1 MTDCEQE
8 LITVTCPECGKKRFA
23 FSANAISE
31 KNGIQFRFT
40 YCSSNVQITRTYEVD
55 LFVQCLM

>member
-1 MTDCEQE
+1 MKYYA
-8 LITVTCPECGKKRFA
+8 TCPVCGKKRFA

-31 KNGIQFRFT
+31 KNGIQFLCT
-40 YCSSNVQITRTYEVD
+40 HCSSNVQISRTHEGD

>member
-8 LITVTCPECGKKRFA
+8 LITVTCPVCGKKRFA

-31 KNGIQFRFT
+31 KNGIQFLCT
-40 YCSSNVQITRTYEVD
+40 HCSSNVQISRTHVGD
-55 LFVQCLM
+55 LFVQCLI